1 MSRNVVGI
9 LGTAIIAVYVPL
21 DLNEDNEDDDTSD
34 IVIAIRRIVSIEG
47 GVTNEFLK
55 NTIQLWAGMLLH
67 SLGFFE
73 GPAVEVEEE

>member
-1 MSRNVVGI
+1 
-9 LGTAIIAVYVPL
+9 
-21 DLNEDNEDDDTSD
+21 
-34 IVIAIRRIVSIEG
+34 
-47 GVTNEFLK
+47 VTNEFLK

>member
-1 MSRNVVGI
+1 MCTQFNQRHGF
-9 LGTAIIAVYVPL
+9 AIATPL

-67 SLGFFE
+67 SLVFFE
-73 GPAVEVEEE
+73 GPAVEVEE

>member
-1 MSRNVVGI
+1 MSEKQPPSWQPTGI
-9 LGTAIIAVYVPL
+9 IQKAFDIAA
-21 DLNEDNEDDDTSD
+21 EQHK
-34 IVIAIRRIVSIEG
+34 G
-47 GVTNEFLK
+47 GVTSEFLK

>member
-1 MSRNVVGI
+1 LYAIARLTLPTTSQNVI
-9 LGTAIIAVYVPL
+9 SNT
-21 DLNEDNEDDDTSD
+21 
-34 IVIAIRRIVSIEG
+34 VIAIRRIVSIEG